1 MGYSTLTRP
10 VDSSIQL
17 IFLFYLATSIVGK
30 LKRQHRCL
38 GQSSGRSL
46 MVDRF
51 FSCVCFDSNVLVVLV
66 DFLDFWWVQD
76 LAKSCMSIPK
86 SRILVLSTIIWSQ
99 GGPNYT
105 FPRV

>member
-10 VDSSIQL
+10 VDSSIRL
-17 IFLFYLATSIVGK
+17 IFSFYLATSIVGK

-66 DFLDFWWVQD
+66 DFLGARYVKILYLKNEIPDFGSFNDHLESGGTQ
-76 LAKSCMSIPK
+76 L
-86 SRILVLSTIIWSQ
+86 LVS
-99 GGPNYT
+99 
-105 FPRV
+105 